1 MRRATAGAIVGGVGR
16 DRVPNYIFCGGIAWN
31 TTGTATKRPQTFA
44 QLWRDYDKG
53 RQALWAV
60 EFEWQ
65 GRVISKP
72 ER

>member
-1 MRRATAGAIVGGVGR
+1 MKLLLIHAAGLL
-16 DRVPNYIFCGGIAWN
+16 YIICALLPEQRHPRN
-31 TTGTATKRPQTFA
+31 QQTFA

-53 RQALWAV
+53 LQALWAV